1 MVQTMSTITLEQA
14 QAQLAAL
21 MAAQASNLRA
31 VSIAGR
37 SVSYASMA
45 EMIEAINY
53 WTRMVNILSRQA
65 DGVARHGYRV
75 ADFRRAP

>member
-1 MVQTMSTITLEQA
+1 MSAITLEQA

-21 MAAQASNLRA
+21 LAAQASNMST

-37 SVSYASMA
+37 SVSYRSMG
-45 EMIEAINY
+45 EITDAINY
-53 WTRMVNILSRQA
+53 WTRMVNVLQRQA
-65 DGVARHGYRV
+65 AGINRHGYRV